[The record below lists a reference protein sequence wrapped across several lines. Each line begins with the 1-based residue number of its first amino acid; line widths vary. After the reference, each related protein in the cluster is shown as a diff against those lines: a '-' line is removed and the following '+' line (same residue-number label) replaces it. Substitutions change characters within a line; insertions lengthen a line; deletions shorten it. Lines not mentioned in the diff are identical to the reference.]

1 MSGHVVLWIVSAV
14 VALVCFSRAWR
25 IGEGGLDDQQNV
37 RDWPKFNRSE
47 VWVGIGAALV
57 IFAFYDIFTFFNPP
71 PPLMR

>member
-1 MSGHVVLWIVSAV
+1 MLGHVTFWLASLVI
-14 VALVCFSRAWR
+14 ALICLARAWK

-37 RDWPKFNRSE
+37 RDPVKFGRSK
-47 VWVGIGAALV
+47 VWVGIGAAFV